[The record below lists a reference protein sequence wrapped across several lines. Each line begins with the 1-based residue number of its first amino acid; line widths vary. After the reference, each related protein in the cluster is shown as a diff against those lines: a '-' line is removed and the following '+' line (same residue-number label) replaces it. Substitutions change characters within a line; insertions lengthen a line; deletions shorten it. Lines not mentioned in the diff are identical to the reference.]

1 MNLTSSDADDGR
13 KSFFKNKYSTYL
25 PGNSIDQASRYLLIG
40 FSFFN
45 WLLML
50 WVFNAAKELRPAA
63 DDYCIGV
70 RASLGP
76 IGGFVNDWLTWSGF
90 ITPSFLTNLL
100 VGVPLA
106 NGPIWIVSS
115 LTFIAAGISTS
126 LLMLPV
132 ISLSINR
139 KLPWKRYIQ
148 LFLVLAPV
156 FVTFWWVFLW
166 FPSVDL
172 NLDIRSKLALGLTHW
187 QNLNS
192 AYVIPVSMILA
203 AAIFLLNPKLRRRP
217 ALTIAALGLGLATGL
232 MGPTFGLASAFFLL
246 TTLLWVRLSPMRV
259 SNRYILDVGASL
271 IAVLAG
277 LLIAYQAPGTQLRL
291 REIDSPDPEFT
302 LTSIPGW
309 LMAIFPENLF
319 MLGELLFTWGGLAVF
334 LVSIAISFHLRCR
347 NRNMDSTPILM
358 TSLGLLVFGISLTTA
373 TIFTDALSYAAYW
386 HSSSIA
392 VVAFAICLTF
402 GTWMGSEA
410 SKHVN
415 TTTFAIFSTMLGVGL
430 MMGIGSAL
438 DLSTEINTREKAWIE
453 GTAPIEGVIQDRE
466 ADWVNGCWQQLVQLN
481 PKLGDLSSNEFK
493 KS

>member
-1 MNLTSSDADDGR
+1 MSLTSRDANDGR
-13 KSFFKNKYSTYL
+13 KIFFKNKFLTHL
-25 PGNSIDQASRYLLIG
+25 PQNSIDQSSRYLLTG
-40 FSFFN
+40 FAFFN
-45 WLLML
+45 WLIML
-50 WVFNAAKELRPAA
+50 WVFNAAKTLRPAA

-76 IGGFVNDWLTWSGF
+76 LGGFVNDWLTWSGF

-115 LTFIAAGISTS
+115 LTFIAAGLSVS
-126 LLMLPV
+126 FLMFPM

-139 KLPWKRYIQ
+139 KIQWKRYIQ
-148 LFLVLAPV
+148 LFLVLAPI

-166 FPSVDL
+166 FPSIDL
-172 NLDIRSKLALGLTHW
+172 NLDMRSKLALGLTHW

-192 AYVIPVSMILA
+192 AYVIPASMILA
-203 AAIFLLNPKLRRRP
+203 AAIFLLNPNLRRRP
-217 ALTIAALGLGLATGL
+217 TITIAALGLGLATGL
-232 MGPTFGLASAFFLL
+232 MGPTFGLAAALFLL
-246 TTLLWVRLSPMRV
+246 MTLLWGQLSLMRV

-302 LTSIPGW
+302 LNSVPGW

-319 MLGELLFTWGGLAVF
+319 MLGELLFTWGALAVF

-347 NRNMDSTPILM
+347 YRNMDSTPILI
-358 TSLGLLVFGISLTTA
+358 TSLGLLIFGISLTTA
-373 TIFTDALSYAAYW
+373 TIFMDALSYAAYW

-392 VVAFAICLTF
+392 VVAFAICITF
-402 GTWMGSEA
+402 GTWVGSEA

-415 TTTFAIFSTMLGVGL
+415 TTTFAIFSTMLGVSL
-430 MMGIGSAL
+430 IAGIGSAL
-438 DLSTEINTREKAWIE
+438 DLSTEINMREKVWIG

-466 ADWVNGCWQQLVQLN
+466 AEWVNGCWKQLVQLN
-481 PKLGDLSSNEFK
+481 PKLDDSSSNEATE
-493 KS
+493 S